1 MTMIDLRSDTVTTP
15 TDEMREAM
23 KSAPVGDDVFEEDP
37 TVMKLEKRSAEIMGK
52 EKGLFVSSGTMG
64 NLVAILTHCG
74 RGDELLVAR
83 GAHIFQYEQGT
94 ASTLGGITMNPIG
107 TSKMEHLKA
116 SDVKQNIAPDDVH
129 KPRTKLVSLE
139 NTLNGIPQP
148 VDEVDEIGSIARSNK
163 LVTHMDG
170 ARIFNAAQALGVEPG
185 RIVKNID
192 TVQFCFSK
200 GLSAP
205 VGSML
210 CGSKS
215 FISEARRWRKALGG
229 GMRQVG
235 VLANP
240 CLISLEKMSKRL
252 EEDHQTA
259 KLLAEGLK
267 KIDLIKCDLNLC
279 QTNMVWIEPNIAGCD
294 AFDLASRLKEKQVL
308 VIAVSDKMI
317 RAVTHYGI
325 TDSDIK
331 KALSAIE
338 ESVKEL
344 AGSQSVISGK

>member
-1 MTMIDLRSDTVTTP
+1 MTTIDLRSDTVTIP

-23 KSAPVGDDVFEEDP
+23 KSAPVGDDVFNEDP
-37 TVMKLEKRSAEIMGK
+37 TVIRLERRSAELMGK
-52 EKGLFVSSGTMG
+52 ESGLFVSSGTMG

-83 GAHIFQYEQGT
+83 GAHIYQYEQGT

-107 TSKMEHLKA
+107 ASKMEHLKA

-129 KPRTKLVSLE
+129 KPKTKLVTLE
-139 NTLNGIPQP
+139 NTLNGIPQA
-148 VDEVDEIGSIARSNK
+148 VDEVDQIASTAKGNN
-163 LVTHMDG
+163 LSTHMDG
-170 ARIFNAAQALGVEPG
+170 ARIFNAALALGVEPG
-185 RIVKNID
+185 RIVQNID

-200 GLSAP
+200 GLAAP

-210 CGSKS
+210 CGSQP

-235 VLANP
+235 VLAGA
-240 CLISLEKMSKRL
+240 CLIALTKMAKRL
-252 EEDHQTA
+252 AEDHQTA

-267 KIDLIKCDLNLC
+267 KVDMIECDPELSK
-279 QTNMVWIEPNIAGCD
+279 TNMVWFEPKIPNVS
-294 AFDLASRLKEKQVL
+294 AFALACALKEKGVL
-308 VIAVSDKMI
+308 VIAISDKII

-325 TDSDIK
+325 TDSDIE
-331 KALSAIE
+331 KALGKIDE
-338 ESVKEL
+338 TVKEL
-344 AGSQSVISGK
+344 ASSQSLVSGK